1 MEDHLSGGLQYN
13 KRPPGRGPR
22 AGQRPVR
29 TQTAGADEILPEM
42 ANRVIEPITG
52 RSLYMNPGK
61 AGNERTRRFTAL
73 CEPLRADLF
82 RFALWLSRSQQI
94 AEEVVQ
100 ETMLRAWRSFDSL
113 KEDAAARHWLL
124 TIARREH
131 ARLYERKRHET
142 VNIDEL
148 VDSEASSLGSKAE
161 QATQEED
168 LRDVRQAIFELS
180 PEYREPLV
188 LQVLM
193 GYSTEEIAQQ
203 MSLTQGAVLTRLFRA
218 RNQLRARLG
227 LGPDESQE
235 TV

>member
-1 MEDHLSGGLQYN
+1 M
-13 KRPPGRGPR
+13 
-22 AGQRPVR
+22 
-29 TQTAGADEILPEM
+29 
-42 ANRVIEPITG
+42 NRDKG
-52 RSLYMNPGK
+52 
-61 AGNERTRRFTAL
+61 GNERDRRFTAL
-73 CEPLRADLF
+73 CEPLRTDLF

-94 AEEVVQ
+94 AEDVVQ

-148 VDSEASSLGSKAE
+148 VQAEASSLASKTENA
-161 QATQEED
+161 AVED
-168 LRDVRQAIFELS
+168 DMRDVRQAILELS
-180 PEYREPLV
+180 QEYREPLV

-203 MSLTQGAVLTRLFRA
+203 MNLTQGAVLTRLFRA

-227 LGPDESQE
+227 LGADESQDA
-235 TV
+235 V

>member
-1 MEDHLSGGLQYN
+1 MRAVAYRLVSFRAVVEPQSTDRG
-13 KRPPGRGPR
+13 GRG
-22 AGQRPVR
+22 
-29 TQTAGADEILPEM
+29 
-42 ANRVIEPITG
+42 
-52 RSLYMNPGK
+52 
-61 AGNERTRRFTAL
+61 AGNHAAGL
-73 CEPLRADLF
+73 A
-82 RFALWLSRSQQI
+82 I
-94 AEEVVQ
+94 VH
-100 ETMLRAWRSFDSL
+100 SL

-148 VDSEASSLGSKAE
+148 VDAEASSLASKTE
-161 QATQEED
+161 SATAEED

-180 PEYREPLV
+180 QEYREPLV

-203 MSLTQGAVLTRLFRA
+203 MNLTQGAVLTRLFRA

-227 LGPDESQE
+227 LGPDESQD